1 MKAMKRG
8 FTLIELLV
16 VIAIIAILAAILF
29 PVFAQAKEAAKR
41 TSCLSNSNQL
51 GKAMLMYMGDN
62 DDRVCL
68 SMYRIVG
75 SSVADNQAYPM
86 NQMADYIAN
95 DRLSRCPSDANAND
109 QALSINPDNNAVI
122 PPTQPEPRKKSWAIR
137 SSYGMNWQFIC
148 PMVTYTGQQA
158 NDGSPAPISS
168 SQVGAP
174 SSTVAYTE
182 SMWDRSASGNP
193 TGGGNWAVDAPC
205 LRDSAGALM
214 QPFPSGIFQYW
225 WFGAWNPNTPL
236 SWIVYGGTWPWHM
249 GKNRGAD
256 TWRRRNEGVVVTTFM
271 DQHSKA
277 LKIDGLSAGCAL
289 NAATP
294 NQSRAF
300 DRDIYLWDL
309 Q

>member
-1 MKAMKRG
+1 MKSVKRG

-62 DDRVCL
+62 DDRVTP
-68 SMYRIVG
+68 SMYRIAG
-75 SSVADNQAYPM
+75 SAVADNQAYPM
-86 NQMADYIAN
+86 NCMADYIAN
-95 DRLSRCPSDANAND
+95 DRLSRCPSDSNAND
-109 QALSINPDNNAVI
+109 QGLSINPDNNAAI
-122 PPTQPEPRKKSWAIR
+122 PATQPDQRKKVWAIR
-137 SSYGMNWQFIC
+137 ASYGMNWQFIC
-148 PMVTYTGQQA
+148 PMVTYTGQSGS
-158 NDGSPAPISS
+158 DGSPAPISS

-174 SSTVAYTE
+174 SSTIAYTE
-182 SMWDRSASGNP
+182 SIWDRSASGNP
-193 TGGGNWAVDAPC
+193 AGGGNWAVDAPC
-205 LRDSAGALM
+205 LRDINGALM

-225 WFGAWNPNTPL
+225 WFGAWNPTVPL
-236 SWIVYGGTWPWHM
+236 SWAVYGGTWPWHM

-256 TWRRRNEGVVVTTFM
+256 TWKRRNEGVVVTDFM

-277 LKIDGLSAGCAL
+277 LKVDGLTAGCDVRT
-289 NAATP
+289 AAAG
-294 NQSRAF
+294 RAF
-300 DRDIYLWDL
+300 DRDLYLWDL